1 MSSRL
6 ILCNIVWSQ
15 HVQKFRRE
23 NSLLQTGKE
32 PTCLVVGLG
41 EFEQVFG
48 VVIHVHVS
56 LDSGSDP
63 LQLDNELFA
72 CTSSVANTRLSFM
85 ISPIFNPAFRK
96 RGKQRS
102 QNQDARS
109 GNRTQDLL
117 HQGRTL
123 TDCAILA
130 PPCSCIHTAD
140 GLQLHT
146 LEF

>member
-1 MSSRL
+1 MSLRL

-23 NSLLQTGKE
+23 NSSLQSGKE

-72 CTSSVANTRLSFM
+72 CTSSVANTRLSVCKFYD
-85 ISPIFNPAFRK
+85 IPHF
-96 RGKQRS
+96 Q
-102 QNQDARS
+102 S
-109 GNRTQDLL
+109 GLPKILL
-117 HQGRTL
+117 S
-123 TDCAILA
+123 
-130 PPCSCIHTAD
+130 CSFE
-140 GLQLHT
+140 GLHIINL
-146 LEF
+146 

>member
-1 MSSRL
+1 MISRL

-23 NSLLQTGKE
+23 NSSLQTGKE

-48 VVIHVHVS
+48 LVIHVHVS

-96 RGKQRS
+96 SSSLAALRVS
-102 QNQDARS
+102 ISSICDDQNVS
-109 GNRTQDLL
+109 
-117 HQGRTL
+117 
-123 TDCAILA
+123 
-130 PPCSCIHTAD
+130 
-140 GLQLHT
+140 
-146 LEF
+146 

>member
-32 PTCLVVGLG
+32 RTCLVVGLG

-72 CTSSVANTRLSFM
+72 CTSSVANTRLNFFDIPHFQSSLPKILLSCSFE
-85 ISPIFNPAFRK
+85 
-96 RGKQRS
+96 G
-102 QNQDARS
+102 
-109 GNRTQDLL
+109 L
-117 HQGRTL
+117 HIINL
-123 TDCAILA
+123 
-130 PPCSCIHTAD
+130 
-140 GLQLHT
+140 
-146 LEF
+146 

>member
-23 NSLLQTGKE
+23 NSSLQTGKE

-96 RGKQRS
+96 SSSLAALRVS
-102 QNQDARS
+102 ISSICDDQNVS
-109 GNRTQDLL
+109 
-117 HQGRTL
+117 
-123 TDCAILA
+123 
-130 PPCSCIHTAD
+130 
-140 GLQLHT
+140 
-146 LEF
+146 